1 LADTPPHGAR
11 SANRVA
17 GGQFTLLKRRVSR
30 WQRAYPGWHV
40 VSWNTN
46 ALSKWHDLTIHS
58 RDIACLP
65 LGPLGRWAGPFLP
78 KRFLEKEIA
87 ADIKTLEKMLG

>member
-1 LADTPPHGAR
+1 
-11 SANRVA
+11 
-17 GGQFTLLKRRVSR
+17 
-30 WQRAYPGWHV
+30 
-40 VSWNTN
+40 
-46 ALSKWHDLTIHS
+46 LSKWHDLTIHS